1 LPTDKTEIDGISKE
15 RNTAYYQ
22 LGLIYKEKFKEYEL
36 ATAKLEK
43 LLQNN
48 PEEKLVLPTLYN
60 LYKIYQIT
68 DAKAMAMKDR
78 INNQYPNS
86 RYAVIIND
94 TNLDDKALAD
104 SPEKLVIIC
113 INCILT
119 KSFQLF

>member
-48 PEEKLVLPTLYN
+48 PRRN
-60 LYKIYQIT
+60 
-68 DAKAMAMKDR
+68 
-78 INNQYPNS
+78 
-86 RYAVIIND
+86 
-94 TNLDDKALAD
+94 
-104 SPEKLVIIC
+104 
-113 INCILT
+113 
-119 KSFQLF
+119 